1 MLSVNY
7 FKKHFPIFEKIT
19 ILIFAILVVFIS
31 CKKKDYDMG
40 DLYQSYL
47 NGTYQ
52 NHSES
57 GENKLILFYNDIELK
72 NNEVT
77 FFSRDNKK
85 GSLTFSNIL
94 SNEKE
99 SKIENIDLVPDEE
112 NNRLVF
118 EGIYNSKSSKNVK
131 YSGYIFMGTL
141 SLNLSDE

>member
-7 FKKHFPIFEKIT
+7 FKKYFIFFRKIA
-19 ILIFAILVVFIS
+19 IVVFAIPLFIS
-31 CKKKDYDMG
+31 CNKTDSEEKNF
-40 DLYQSYL
+40 YQSYL
-47 NGTYQ
+47 CGTYQ
-52 NHSES
+52 NYSVS

-77 FFSRDNKK
+77 FFSQDNKK

-94 SNEKE
+94 PNERE

-112 NNRLVF
+112 NNRLLF

-141 SLNLSDE
+141 SLNLSDK